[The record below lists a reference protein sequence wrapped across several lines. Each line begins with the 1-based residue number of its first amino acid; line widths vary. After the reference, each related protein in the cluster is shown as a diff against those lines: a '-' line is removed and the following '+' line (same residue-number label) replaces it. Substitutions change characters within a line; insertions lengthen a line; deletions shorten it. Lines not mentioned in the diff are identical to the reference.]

1 MSTSLKVNDDAV
13 LVHADPRETLLAVLR
28 GQLNLTG
35 TKWGCLTGDCGACT
49 VIVDGQLAVSCLQ
62 TVGQMEGAEVT
73 TIEGLAGRGEVM
85 NDLQEAFVTHGAT
98 QCGFCTPGMVLAA
111 EQLLRDSIEPDQ
123 AEIRQGLA
131 GNLCRCTGYSKIIEA
146 VVSVAQSRRAG
157 RPPEAAASP

>member
-1 MSTSLKVNDDAV
+1 MSIGLRVNDDAV

-49 VIVDGQLAVSCLQ
+49 VIVGGELAVSCLQ
-62 TVGQMEGAEVT
+62 AVGQIEGAEVT

-111 EQLLRDSIEPDQ
+111 EQLLRDGIEPDS
-123 AEIRQGLA
+123 AAIRQGLA

-157 RPPEAAASP
+157 RPPEAAASE